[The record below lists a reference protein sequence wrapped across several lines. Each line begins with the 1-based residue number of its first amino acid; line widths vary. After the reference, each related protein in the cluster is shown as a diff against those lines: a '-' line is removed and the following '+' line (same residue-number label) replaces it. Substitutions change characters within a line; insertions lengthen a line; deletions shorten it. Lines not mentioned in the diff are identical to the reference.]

1 MTNLCLQSASEI
13 LGHGLKIIGFASHV
27 VKQMSQQMQDDLFQ
41 SHFGSAQMVVA
52 EIWYDLTVTT
62 IPKAKLK
69 PSENSEA
76 GLKKFLVCLFFLY
89 TYPKNA
95 RIIGSH
101 FVQSERT
108 SRGSYVWDWVA
119 KVAAL
124 KAIKIVWSED
134 LNFPLSAI
142 FTVSVDGVDMKTWE
156 KKQPLFPV
164 NRRTFSNKF
173 NHEGVKYE
181 LGIRVWSGKLVWING
196 PFRYGVHDLTVF
208 CHGLLNELADGKM
221 AIADRGYISSKPMES
236 HKLATPNAC
245 DSTALARFKSRARAR
260 HETFNLRIKCFD
272 ILLETFHHSLDKHKF
287 AFEAVCVIVQ
297 YQIDNGAALFDV

>member
-13 LGHGLKIIGFASHV
+13 LGHGLNIIGFASHV
-27 VKQMSQQMQDDLFQ
+27 LKGMSQQMQDDLFQ

-62 IPKAKLK
+62 IPEAKLTL
-69 PSENSEA
+69 SENSEA

-95 RIIGSH
+95 RIIGAH
-101 FVQSERT
+101 FVQSEQT
-108 SRGSYVWDWVA
+108 SKGSYVWDWVA

-134 LNFPLSAI
+134 LNSLLSAI
-142 FTVSVDGVDMKTWE
+142 FAVSVDGVDMKTWE
-156 KKQPLFPV
+156 KKHPLFPV
-164 NRRTFSNKF
+164 DRRTFSNKF
-173 NHEGVKYE
+173 NHGGVKCE

-196 PFRYGVHDLTVF
+196 PFCCGAHDLTVF
-208 CHGLLNELADGKM
+208 RHGLLNKLADGKM
-221 AIADRGYISSKPMES
+221 AITNRGYISSKPTEL

-245 DSTALARFKSRARAR
+245 DSMARFKSRA
-260 HETFNLRIKCFD
+260 
-272 ILLETFHHSLDKHKF
+272 
-287 AFEAVCVIVQ
+287 
-297 YQIDNGAALFDV
+297 